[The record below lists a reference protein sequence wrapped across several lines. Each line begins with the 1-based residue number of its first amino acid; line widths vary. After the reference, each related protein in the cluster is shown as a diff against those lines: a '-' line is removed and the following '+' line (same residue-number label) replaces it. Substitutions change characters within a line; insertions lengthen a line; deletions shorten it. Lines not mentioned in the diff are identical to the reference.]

1 MNLLMGIVGRLP
13 FPVLYALADVTFVLV
28 YHVARYRRRLVTRNI
43 AAAFPEMTDADVVA
57 TRRRFYRNL
66 CDYFFETAAL
76 AFVSDAAMRRR
87 MTFVNPEV
95 IDRLLDGG
103 RSVAV
108 YFSHCFNWE
117 WAPSVTLWSRH
128 RDDAGVRFCQVY
140 RPLASRSADTWFLK
154 VRSRF
159 GSVSIAKR
167 NVLRELLRMRRDG
180 LQTVTGFMSD
190 QKVSHLDSVIAMP
203 FMGRRT
209 EVIAGTETLAARLD
223 LAAVYWDI
231 SRTSRGHYTIITRIL
246 AEHPAELPAGELTR
260 RYISA
265 LESTIRR
272 DPANWLW
279 SHNRWK
285 HVDHPVTRKR

>member
-13 FPVLYALADVTFVLV
+13 FTLLYALADVAFVLV
-28 YHVARYRRRLVTRNI
+28 YHVARYRRKLVTRNI
-43 AAAFPEMTDADVVA
+43 SAAFPEMTDSDVRH

-76 AFVSDAAMRRR
+76 ASVSDETMRKR
-87 MTFVNPEV
+87 MTFANADV
-95 IDRLLDGG
+95 IDRLLDEG

-128 RDDAGVRFCQVY
+128 RNSTKVRFCQVY
-140 RPLASRSADTWFLK
+140 RPLASQSADKWFLK

-167 NVLRELLRMRRDG
+167 NVLRELLHMRRDG
-180 LQTVTGFMSD
+180 LLTVTGFMSD

-203 FMGRRT
+203 FMGRQT
-209 EVIAGTETLAARLD
+209 EVIAGTEALASRLD

-231 SRTSRGHYTIITRIL
+231 SRTSRGHYSITTRIL

-260 RYISA
+260 RYISN

-285 HVDHPVTRKR
+285 RVDHPVTHRK